1 MEASFHLH
9 KLAWS
14 SICMIS
20 KPAMCVTDAPR
31 SRSNCHSSQ
40 QPVSLHIARCHLQ
53 GLAMEVSE
61 EGLTPEQKQ
70 TLKAI
75 RQRKTEVVAV
85 HRSKKA
91 VANNQAP
98 LPRGADRDRKSNT
111 TNMRVR
117 SHLDL
122 RVQSVP
128 AVAAE
133 SPAACCKLSSRTV
146 CYALRAKQQ
155 WQHLSC

>member
-1 MEASFHLH
+1 MLH
-9 KLAWS
+9 AHAATVMPGSNLY
-14 SICMIS
+14 CCIS
-20 KPAMCVTDAPR
+20 PAVT
-31 SRSNCHSSQ
+31 
-40 QPVSLHIARCHLQ
+40 LQ
-53 GLAMEVSE
+53 GLAMEVNE
-61 EGLTPEQKQ
+61 EGLTAEQRQ

-91 VANNQAP
+91 VANNQAT

-122 RVQSVP
+122 R
-128 AVAAE
+128 
-133 SPAACCKLSSRTV
+133 L
-146 CYALRAKQQ
+146 
-155 WQHLSC
+155 